1 MRIHTGRDL
10 ATAVRGRRQAIG
22 WTQAATATVAKVSRK
37 WLVDFENGK
46 TTVDLAAVLR
56 VLDALDLGLETFETP
71 RTAATNSATGGADHV
86 DLDDLLDSYLRS

>member
-1 MRIHTGRDL
+1 MRIRTARDL
-10 ATAVRGRRQAIG
+10 AAAVRGRRQALG
-22 WTQAATATVAKVSRK
+22 WTQATTAVAAKVSRK

-56 VLDALDLGLETFETP
+56 LLDALDLALDTTEML
-71 RTAATNSATGGADHV
+71 RTAPARPTTGAADQV